1 MIKKSIDRKVFN
13 TIAYIVVIIT
23 SLICI
28 LPFVFVISGSFSDQ
42 KDIYNYGYSIVPKSF
57 SLEAYKIA
65 FLSPNEILR
74 AYINTIGVTIV
85 GTCVGLILTAMTGY
99 VLSRKDFEWRNKISF
114 FFYFTMVFNV
124 GLVPWYIICV
134 NFLKLNDTYLALL
147 IPFIMNV
154 FYILVMKSFMS
165 SIPQAIH
172 ESARVDGAN
181 DILIFIKIILPISK
195 PALASIGLFIA
206 LGYWNDWY
214 TSFMFISNKEL
225 YSLQFYLY
233 KVVSGAEALQRLSN
247 VVGVDTASI
256 PTETLKLAMTVI
268 ATGPIV
274 LLYPYI
280 QKYFI
285 KGLTIG
291 AVKG

>member
-1 MIKKSIDRKVFN
+1 MIKNTIDRKIFIV
-13 TIAYIVVIIT
+13 IAYTTIIFT
-23 SLICI
+23 SMICLI
-28 LPFVFVISGSFSDQ
+28 PFMLVISGSISNQ
-42 KDIYNYGYSIVPKSF
+42 ASIYQYGYSIIPKSI

-65 FLSPNEILR
+65 FLSPDEIIR
-74 AYINTIGVTIV
+74 SYANTIGVTVV
-85 GTCVGLILTAMTGY
+85 GTSIGLLITAMTGY

-114 FFYFTMVFNV
+114 FFYFTMIFNV

-134 NFLKLNDTYLALL
+134 NFLKLNDTYFALL
-147 IPFIMNV
+147 IPFVLNV

-181 DILIFIKIILPISK
+181 DIHIFIRIILPMSK

-214 TSFMFISNKEL
+214 TSFMFISNKDL
-225 YSLQFYLY
+225 FSLQFYLY
-233 KVVSGAEALQRLSN
+233 KVVSGAEAFQQLSS
-247 VVGVDTASI
+247 VVGVDPASI
-256 PTETLKLAMTVI
+256 PTEPLKLAMTVI
-268 ATGPIV
+268 VIGPIV
-274 LLYPYI
+274 LLYPHI
-280 QKYFI
+280 QKYFV